1 MVRVL
6 PENDNLG
13 LFRGT
18 MIKGIEN
25 EFSRR
30 IYLRGLVLVF
40 HELDQLGEI
49 RFLKFIFLEF
59 FPRGLDFYVNHRIL
73 ILDLMIGWLPISWL
87 GDSYITES
95 EITESLKYYVLI
107 SNNFGQCFPV
117 M

>member
-1 MVRVL
+1 MKVVARYLPGRKTKSVRLSGTVVRVL

-49 RFLKFIFLEF
+49 RFLKFIFKSSFQEGSIFTSTIEF
-59 FPRGLDFYVNHRIL
+59 
-73 ILDLMIGWLPISWL
+73 
-87 GDSYITES
+87 
-95 EITESLKYYVLI
+95 
-107 SNNFGQCFPV
+107 
-117 M
+117 